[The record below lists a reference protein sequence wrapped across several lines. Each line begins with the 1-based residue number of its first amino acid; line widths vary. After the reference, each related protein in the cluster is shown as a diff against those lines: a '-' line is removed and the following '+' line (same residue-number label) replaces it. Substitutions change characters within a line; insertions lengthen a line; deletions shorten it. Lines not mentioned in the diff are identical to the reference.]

1 MASNTSITNTA
12 ISTGYVQ
19 LLHVGDDSG
28 IHATTNRTVYDGD
41 GTATALS
48 ISTANVGAASGKT
61 LLQGGVEIT
70 STAAELNIL
79 DGVTSSTAELNIM
92 DGVTSTTAE
101 LNIMDGVTSTA
112 AELNILDGVT
122 ATAAELNIIDGV
134 TSTTAELNIMDGVTS
149 TTAELNILD
158 GVTSTAAELNI
169 LDGVTA
175 STAEINQVDGITVVS
190 TTGTQTLTNKTL
202 TSPTVSGLTLSD
214 SSIIFEGATADT
226 YETTLTVVDPTA
238 DRTITIQ
245 NASDTLVGRDTT
257 DTLTNKTLTSP
268 VLNTSVSGT
277 AIKDE
282 DTMTSDSNLHL
293 ATQQSIK
300 AYVDSQAISFGGLS
314 NSDGNFIV
322 GNGSAF
328 VAESGATART
338 SLGLGSL
345 ATAST
350 INNGDW
356 SGTDLAVGNGG
367 TGISDTPANGTLL
380 IGNGTNYT
388 NATLSA
394 GSNVSISVGSGSIS
408 IASSDQYSGTVTS
421 IATSGAISGGTIT
434 STGTITHSTA
444 NGYKHIPAT
453 GSSGKFL
460 GYASAGTASWQ
471 SLPEYD
477 PVGGVHTGAVKTT
490 DTYSGG
496 SPSDN
501 NFLSH
506 FLRKDGAFASP
517 TAGVEVNNSNWNG
530 DDLAVGN
537 GGTGLSDAPT
547 EGQLLI
553 GTDAAGYSTANL
565 SAGSNVTITNASG
578 SITIASTDTDTNTN
592 QLTTFTLTGDSG
604 SNQTIA
610 HGNTLDIAGGTGI
623 STVVSA
629 TDTVTVSLTTGHLS
643 KLAGQTSPTADRLV
657 GWDNSATDNEMQFI
671 TLGDNISMSGTTVN
685 VALGTINNTDW
696 SGEDL
701 APANG
706 GTGASDVPAAGNLL
720 IGNGTNNDYEAAALT
735 AGSNVTITNADASIT
750 IASTDTN
757 TNQLTTFTLT
767 GDSGTNQTIAQGN
780 TLDIEGGT
788 GISTVVGA
796 TDTVTVSA
804 SGTLAD
810 IALLGVT
817 DSSFIVGDGS
827 NFVLE
832 NAATSRTSLG
842 LGSLATASTINNG
855 DWSGTDLAVGN
866 GGTGISDAPANGTML
881 IGSGTAYVNTALTEG
896 DNVTITV
903 GAGSCTIASTDT
915 DTTYTAG
922 DGLTLTGTDFDLD
935 AGLTTVTSIYNTSL
949 KVGRDSGGDWVDFGT
964 NDTIKVYLS
973 NAEEFRFAS
982 GGSFHA
988 DADITAYSTTVASD
1002 LKLKKNIKPINYGL
1016 KEVMELNPVQFDWKR
1031 DDRGHDIGFVAQD
1044 VESIISEV
1052 VKDND
1057 GIRGEFKSVDYAR
1070 IVAVLVKSIQE
1081 LKAELDG
1088 IRNSL

>member
-79 DGVTSSTAELNIM
+79 DGVTSNTAELNIM

-134 TSTTAELNIMDGVTS
+134 TSTT
-149 TTAELNILD
+149 
-158 GVTSTAAELNI
+158 AELNI

-328 VAESGATART
+328 VAESGATAQA

-394 GSNVSISVGSGSIS
+394 GSNVSISVGSGSVT

-490 DTYSGG
+490 DTYSGE

-517 TAGVEVNNSNWNG
+517 VAGVEVNNSNWNG

-610 HGNTLDIAGGTGI
+610 HGNTLDI
-623 STVVSA
+623 
-629 TDTVTVSLTTGHLS
+629 
-643 KLAGQTSPTADRLV
+643 
-657 GWDNSATDNEMQFI
+657 
-671 TLGDNISMSGTTVN
+671 
-685 VALGTINNTDW
+685 
-696 SGEDL
+696 
-701 APANG
+701 
-706 GTGASDVPAAGNLL
+706 
-720 IGNGTNNDYEAAALT
+720 
-735 AGSNVTITNADASIT
+735 
-750 IASTDTN
+750 
-757 TNQLTTFTLT
+757 
-767 GDSGTNQTIAQGN
+767 
-780 TLDIEGGT
+780 EGGT

-855 DWSGTDLAVGN
+855 DWSGDDLAPAN
-866 GGTGISDAPANGTML
+866 GGTGASDVPAAGNLLIGNGTNNDYE
-881 IGSGTAYVNTALTEG
+881 AAALTAG
-896 DNVTITV
+896 SNVTITN
-903 GAGSCTIASTDT
+903 ADASITIASTDT
-915 DTTYTAG
+915 NQLTTF
-922 DGLTLTGTDFDLD
+922 TLTGDSGTNQTIAQGNTLDIAGGTGISTVVSATDTVTVS
-935 AGLTTVTSIYNTSL
+935 LTTGHLSKLAGQTSPAADRL
-949 KVGRDSGGDWVDFGT
+949 VGWDNSATDNEMQFMTPGTGLSITGTTLNVDFGDITSTGTITSGIWRSSTAVEVAYGGTGATSAADARTNLGVAGDLAAKDTVDSGDIVSGSVDDGHLSDGVATGLAGTGMTATSGVMNVIGGTGITANADDIAVSAAQTSITTIYATDLKMGEDAETAIDFGTENQISFET
-964 NDTIKVYLS
+964 ND
-973 NAEEFRFAS
+973 AEDFRMVA
-982 GGSFHA
+982 GGTFHA
-988 DADITAYSTTVASD
+988 NADITAYSSSITSD
-1002 LKLKKNIKPINYGL
+1002 ERLKTNIKDTKYGL
-1016 KEVMELNPVQFDWKR
+1016 EDVLKMRGVEFNWKEKLNGK
-1031 DDRGHDIGFVAQD
+1031 HDIGFIAQEVKEIVPELVSEVD
-1044 VESIISEV
+1044 GLNGEDSHLAVDYTKVVPILVESI
-1052 VKDND
+1052 K
-1057 GIRGEFKSVDYAR
+1057 
-1070 IVAVLVKSIQE
+1070 E
-1081 LKAELDG
+1081 LKKELDG

>member
-12 ISTGYVQ
+12 
-19 LLHVGDDSG
+19 
-28 IHATTNRTVYDGD
+28 DGD

-122 ATAAELNIIDGV
+122 ATAAELNIMDGV

-226 YETTLTVVDPTA
+226 YETTLTVADPTA

-356 SGTDLAVGNGG
+356 SGEDLEVGNGG

-501 NFLSH
+501 NFLSY
-506 FLRKDGAFASP
+506 FLRKDGAFANP
-517 TAGVEVNNSNWNG
+517 VAGVEVNNSNWNG
-530 DDLAVGN
+530 ADLAVGN
-537 GGTGLSDAPT
+537 GGTGISDPPA

-578 SITIASTDTDTNTN
+578 SI
-592 QLTTFTLTGDSG
+592 
-604 SNQTIA
+604 
-610 HGNTLDIAGGTGI
+610 
-623 STVVSA
+623 
-629 TDTVTVSLTTGHLS
+629 
-643 KLAGQTSPTADRLV
+643 
-657 GWDNSATDNEMQFI
+657 
-671 TLGDNISMSGTTVN
+671 
-685 VALGTINNTDW
+685 
-696 SGEDL
+696 
-701 APANG
+701 
-706 GTGASDVPAAGNLL
+706 
-720 IGNGTNNDYEAAALT
+720 
-735 AGSNVTITNADASIT
+735 
-750 IASTDTN
+750 
-757 TNQLTTFTLT
+757 
-767 GDSGTNQTIAQGN
+767 
-780 TLDIEGGT
+780 
-788 GISTVVGA
+788 
-796 TDTVTVSA
+796 
-804 SGTLAD
+804 
-810 IALLGVT
+810 
-817 DSSFIVGDGS
+817 
-827 NFVLE
+827 
-832 NAATSRTSLG
+832 
-842 LGSLATASTINNG
+842 
-855 DWSGTDLAVGN
+855 
-866 GGTGISDAPANGTML
+866 
-881 IGSGTAYVNTALTEG
+881 
-896 DNVTITV
+896 
-903 GAGSCTIASTDT
+903 TIASTDT

-964 NDTIKVYLS
+964 DDTIKVYLS